1 MADALT
7 RDLLRAGQFVGQ
19 AGYLAKILNVNGSG
33 DIALSGD
40 YAGLPSKK
48 SYKTKRVF
56 DTYEIEE
63 ENGGKEKRK
72 KLIGYDVKTM
82 FNQRD
87 AATYEFDMGY
97 VGFDCVLLLA
107 GHIYSLLAAPVRGW
121 LAVFGK
127 VVEHEDEIDS
137 KTGEIPFTFEG
148 KPNNRAIE
156 FITGTTPT
164 TGKILYPAIT
174 GITAPAGIPNG
185 NITILANTIYKVI
198 DIADS

>member
-1 MADALT
+1 MADALL
-7 RDLLRAGQFVGQ
+7 RDLALAGQFVGQ

-40 YAGLPSKK
+40 YKGLPSKK
-48 SYKTKRVF
+48 SYKAQRVF
-56 DTYEIEE
+56 ETYEIEE
-63 ENGGKEKRK
+63 EIGSKTKDK
-72 KLIGYDVKTM
+72 TLIGYNVKTT

-87 AATYEFDMGY
+87 VETYEFDS
-97 VGFDCVLLLA
+97 GFIGADCVLLLA
-107 GHIYSLLAAPVRGW
+107 GHIYKKKTPKIRGW
-121 LAVFGK
+121 LAVFGR
-127 VVEHEDEIDS
+127 VIEHEDEIDS
-137 KTGEIPFTFEG
+137 KTGEVPFMFEG

-174 GITAPAGIPNG
+174 GVTAPIGIPNG
-185 NITILANTIYKVI
+185 NITILAESIYKMI